1 MQNATRDAA
10 YPGGGEEV
18 GEANAPLAN
27 AHQRTRAIMAAVT
40 PASGAQLPPLRPWQR
55 LSVRIAGLFVA
66 VTLLAVGLVGEVL
79 YERQKRETEATLG
92 ALLLNIARTGAY
104 LIDPDLHM
112 VVQRTL
118 TQETSAYL
126 RVRQALSIVQDE
138 NRIETPVY
146 TLTDYDAEKRQAR
159 FMVTSRGP
167 GVPGEP
173 YPLVPALLEPLG
185 RAFHDNVAT
194 HTAVYHNQSG
204 TWITAFA
211 PIRNGPGPPIAVL
224 DVDYPVTVYL
234 VRLAAVRN
242 TIVGASLLGA
252 LAALILGVI
261 VARRVAGPITALTET
276 AARVQAGDLS
286 VALPVRSRDEVGRL
300 TRAFNEM
307 IEGLRQRDFIRSTF
321 GRYVSPEVAQ
331 ELLASPEAQRL
342 GGEKREVTVL
352 MSDLRGYTRF
362 AELRDAQAVMAVL
375 NEVLARMTDVIIAHG
390 GTINEFIGDAIFAI
404 FGAPLAHPDHAERA
418 AAAALAMQRAMVE
431 INADHAQRGLP
442 RFEMGVGINTGEA
455 VVGNIGSEQRAKY
468 AVVGA
473 AVNLA
478 ARVEGCTVGGQ
489 ILMTESTARYL
500 GSLAELAPPIHA
512 ELKGLD
518 TPVALYEL
526 RGLGGR
532 WAQHRDAVV
541 PNGRDVSLPLVGWVV
556 DGKQVRSESFAGRVQ
571 RLGPRFIDA
580 EVQAPLTPLTN
591 VRLRLTWPDLD
602 RVSGDVWGKVT
613 SATAG
618 RVRIHLTSVDP
629 ADAAVLEGLGIASSE
644 AS

>member
-1 MQNATRDAA
+1 VKQ
-10 YPGGGEEV
+10 
-18 GEANAPLAN
+18 
-27 AHQRTRAIMAAVT
+27 
-40 PASGAQLPPLRPWQR
+40 ASGAQFPPLRPWQR
-55 LSVRIAGLFVA
+55 LSVRVAALFVV
-66 VTLLAVGLVGEVL
+66 VTLLAIGLVGGVL

-104 LIDPDLHM
+104 LIDPELHM

-146 TLTDYDAEKRQAR
+146 TLTDYDAERRQAR

-167 GVPGEP
+167 GLPGEP

-185 RAFHDNVAT
+185 RAFRDNVAT
-194 HTAVYHNQSG
+194 HTAIYRNQSG

-224 DVDYPVTVYL
+224 DVDYSVTVYL
-234 VRLAAVRN
+234 ARLGAVRN

-252 LAALILGVI
+252 LAALVLGVI
-261 VARRVAGPITALTET
+261 VARRVTGPITALTES

-286 VALPVRSRDEVGRL
+286 VELPVHSRDEVGRL
-300 TRAFNEM
+300 TQAFNEM
-307 IEGLRQRDFIRSTF
+307 IEGLRQRDFIRNTF

-331 ELLASPEAQRL
+331 QLLASPEAQRL
-342 GGEKREVTVL
+342 GGEKREVTIL

-362 AELRDAQAVMAVL
+362 AELGEAADVMAVL
-375 NEVLARMTDVIIAHG
+375 NDVLARMTDVIIAHG

-418 AAAALAMQRAMVE
+418 AAAAIAMQRAMMNVNE
-431 INADHAQRGLP
+431 VHMKRGLP
-442 RFEMGVGINTGEA
+442 RFEMGIGINTGEA

-473 AVNLA
+473 VVNLA

-489 ILMTESTARYL
+489 IFL
-500 GSLAELAPPIHA
+500 GPRTYVCIRDLVEVGEPLSVEVKGLAEPL
-512 ELKGLD
+512 L
-518 TPVALYEL
+518 LYEL
-526 RGLGGR
+526 RAIGGR
-532 WAQHRDAVV
+532 FAQRLPETGTDDEQVPVALPFVCRVFEGKVLGMDTISGTVV
-541 PNGRDVSLPLVGWVV
+541 QLGRRHVDVRLDGSLPL
-556 DGKQVRSESFAGRVQ
+556 
-571 RLGPRFIDA
+571 
-580 EVQAPLTPLTN
+580 LTN
-591 VRLRLTWPDLD
+591 LRFRLNYPGLGYDSGDLYGKVIGTEQHQGTPITRIRLTSIDP
-602 RVSGDVWGKVT
+602 
-613 SATAG
+613 
-618 RVRIHLTSVDP
+618 VDQKI
-629 ADAAVLEGLGIASSE
+629 LEGFLAS
-644 AS
+644 

>member
-1 MQNATRDAA
+1 VT
-10 YPGGGEEV
+10 
-18 GEANAPLAN
+18 
-27 AHQRTRAIMAAVT
+27 AV
-40 PASGAQLPPLRPWQR
+40 SGAQLPPLRPWQR
-55 LSVRIAGLFVA
+55 LSVRVAGLFVA

-79 YERQKRETEATLG
+79 YEHQKRETEATLG

-104 LIDPDLHM
+104 LIDPNLHM

-126 RVRQALSIVQDE
+126 RVRHALSIVQDE

-146 TLTDYDAEKRQAR
+146 TLTDFDAEKRQAR

-185 RAFHDNVAT
+185 RAFRDNVAT
-194 HTAVYHNQSG
+194 HTAVYRNQSG

-224 DVDYPVTVYL
+224 DVDYSVTVYL
-234 VRLAAVRN
+234 SRLAAVRN

-261 VARRVAGPITALTET
+261 IARRVTGPITALTET
-276 AARVQAGDLS
+276 ATRVQAGDLS
-286 VALPVRSRDEVGRL
+286 IDLPVRSRDEVGRL

-331 ELLASPEAQRL
+331 ELLTSPAAQRL
-342 GGEKREVTVL
+342 GGEKRELTVL

-362 AELRDAQAVMAVL
+362 AELGEAEHVMAVL
-375 NEVLARMTDVIIAHG
+375 NDVLGRMTDVIIAHG

-404 FGAPLAHPDHAERA
+404 FGAPIAHFDHGERA
-418 AAAALAMQRAMVE
+418 AAAAIAMQRAMASVNE
-431 INADHAQRGLP
+431 AHAKRGLP
-442 RFEMGVGINTGEA
+442 RFEMGIGINTGEA
-455 VVGNIGSEQRAKY
+455 VVGSIGSEQRAKY

-489 ILMTESTARYL
+489 ILLSPRTYACVRDLVEVGEPLSVEVK
-500 GSLAELAPPIHA
+500 GVAEPL
-512 ELKGLD
+512 L
-518 TPVALYEL
+518 LYEL
-526 RGLGGR
+526 RAIGGRFAQRLSEMATNDEQVPVALPFVCRVFEGKVLGTDKTSGTVVRLGRRHVDVRLDGTLPMLTNLRFRLNYPGLGYDSGDLYGKVI
-532 WAQHRDAVV
+532 AIEQHQ
-541 PNGRDVSLPLVGWVV
+541 G
-556 DGKQVRSESFAGRVQ
+556 
-571 RLGPRFIDA
+571 
-580 EVQAPLTPLTN
+580 TPIT
-591 VRLRLTWPDLD
+591 RIRLTSIDP
-602 RVSGDVWGKVT
+602 
-613 SATAG
+613 
-618 RVRIHLTSVDP
+618 VDQKI
-629 ADAAVLEGLGIASSE
+629 LEGFFAF
-644 AS
+644 